1 LTARLLTTE
10 WGMAMPLNYNYQLAK
25 KMVEAFEMASDF
37 GEPPLYTTSSREA
50 APLTHT
56 STKMPSP
63 V

>member
-1 LTARLLTTE
+1 
-10 WGMAMPLNYNYQLAK
+10 MAMPLNYNYQLAK

-37 GEPPLYTTSSREA
+37 GEPQLYTTSSREA

-63 V
+63 PV